1 MNPTSNVGRE
11 YHVQEEEKPTPK
23 YVLREVV
30 THLGECG
37 KMKKLILVT
46 VLIGFFAISSYS
58 QERDYYKEKF
68 EFEERLQ
75 KEQFLQWYKERQEQ
89 ERIQQ
94 NWKKI
99 LLGITKER
107 VISLVGKPDQINRT
121 IGEWGVHEQ
130 WVYGR
135 TYLYFE
141 NGILTAWQD

>member
-1 MNPTSNVGRE
+1 
-11 YHVQEEEKPTPK
+11 
-23 YVLREVV
+23 V
-30 THLGECG
+30 THSGKCG
-37 KMKKLILVT
+37 KMKKLIYVI

-75 KEQFLQWYKERQEQ
+75 KEQFLQWDKERQEQ

-99 LLGITKER
+99 RLGATKER

-121 IGEWGVHEQ
+121 VGEWGVHEQ